1 VLNKQYLNLNY
12 KINPLVYKIE
22 KIAEIITA
30 NFLLNEKS
38 DLLIEHLLLDSRKL
52 LFPESS
58 LFFALDGPRRN
69 GISFVKELYN
79 KGVRNF
85 VIADTS
91 VNEEFKSYSGS
102 NFLLVEDVLSA
113 LHSLV
118 AFHRKQFN
126 IPVIGITGSN
136 GKTIVKEWL
145 YELLH
150 TDYQIIRSPKSYN
163 SQVGVPLSVWQ
174 MNETHTLAIFE
185 AGISL
190 PEEMEKLEKIIQ
202 PSIGVLTNIG
212 EAHSEGFFTQQQK
225 INEKLKLFLKSDV
238 LIYGADNLDLDLS
251 VNQLIENQKDVIQT
265 QLFSWCTHQKGLLE
279 VYEIT
284 KTNTQTIISAYDHR
298 KNRAELTEQISITIP
313 FTDDASIQNAITCWS
328 VLLYLE
334 IPTSVIEKRMLQ
346 LNSVEM
352 RLELKQGINNCSVI
366 NDSYS
371 ADINSLTIALDFLL
385 QQQQHPTRTLI
396 LSDIL
401 ESGKSSAELYGAVA
415 AILQQKSIQRFIGV
429 GPEICKLQH
438 LFKNIPQSFFFS
450 SVADCLQQFYSIHFH
465 NETILLKGARVFEF
479 EQISHLLE
487 EKLHQTV
494 LEINLNAVTHNL
506 KAYQQL
512 LNPGV
517 KLMAMVKAFSYG
529 SGGFEIANLLQFNQV
544 DYLAVAYADEGVEL
558 RRAGINLP
566 ILVLNPEEV
575 TFDLLVKYHLEPEIY
590 SFGILN
596 GFKNY
601 LEKSA
606 VNSYPVHIKLDTG
619 MHRLGFEAND
629 LLELGNLLKNSK
641 NFKIQSVFSHLAA
654 SESQEHDAFTKLQ
667 AEEFLNGC
675 SILQKALG
683 YSFLRHIANTSSIHR
698 HPNLQ
703 LDMVRLGIGL
713 YGVDNNLEMQARLKN
728 VSTLKTTIS
737 QIKKV
742 AAGESVGYNRMGIVN
757 ADTLVATVRIGY
769 ADGYPRV
776 LSNGVG
782 SMWVK
787 GNLVPVIGNI
797 CMDMTML
804 NITGTNIKEGDEVIV
819 FGENLLVTDLAKKA
833 QTIPY
838 EILTGVSQR
847 VKRVYFE
854 E

>member
-1 VLNKQYLNLNY
+1 M
-12 KINPLVYKIE
+12 VYSIE
-22 KIAEIITA
+22 KIAKITSA
-30 NFLLNEKS
+30 DFLRKEKS
-38 DLLIEHLLLDSRKL
+38 DTFIEHLLLDSRKL
-52 LFPESS
+52 LFPSSS
-58 LFFALDGPRRN
+58 LFFALGGPRRN
-69 GISFVKELYN
+69 GHTFIKELYN

-85 VIADTS
+85 VIAERKGMEEITS
-91 VNEEFKSYSGS
+91 FPGS

-113 LHSLV
+113 LHSLA
-118 AFHRKQFN
+118 AFHRQQFN

-145 YELLH
+145 YQLLH

-163 SQVGVPLSVWQ
+163 SQIGVPLSVWQ
-174 MNETHTLAIFE
+174 MNQTRTLAIFE

-190 PEEMEKLEKIIQ
+190 PNEMEKLQEIIE
-202 PSIGVLTNIG
+202 PTIGIFTTIG
-212 EAHSEGFFTQQQK
+212 DAHAEGFSTQQQK
-225 INEKLKLFLKSDV
+225 IDEKLKLFSNSKV
-238 LIYGADNLDLDLS
+238 LIYGSDSPDLNVA
-251 VNQLIENQKDVIQT
+251 VNQFTKHAADAGKI
-265 QLFSWCTHQKGLLE
+265 QLFSWGIHQQGLLE
-279 VYEIT
+279 VVEIKKT
-284 KTNTQTIISAYDHR
+284 KNQTIISAYDHR
-298 KNRAELTEQISITIP
+298 KENADSIKQITITIP
-313 FTDDASIQNAITCWS
+313 FTDDASIQNALTCWS
-328 VLLYLE
+328 VLLYLN

-346 LNSVEM
+346 LSPVEM

-371 ADINSLTIALDFLL
+371 ADINSLTIALDFLV

-401 ESGKSSAELYGAVA
+401 ESGKSNAELYAAVA
-415 AILQQKSIQRFIGV
+415 AILEQKNIQRFIGI
-429 GPEICKLQH
+429 GPEISKQQH

-450 SVADCLQQFYSIHFH
+450 SIAACLQQFYSIHFH
-465 NETILLKGARVFEF
+465 NETILLKGARIFEF
-479 EQISHLLE
+479 EQLSHLLE

-512 LNPGV
+512 LKPGV
-517 KLMAMVKAFSYG
+517 KMMAMVKAFSYG

-566 ILVLNPEEV
+566 ILVLNPEEA
-575 TFDLLVKYHLEPEIY
+575 TFDILVNYHLEPELY
-590 SFGILN
+590 SFTILN
-596 GFKNY
+596 GFQNY
-601 LEKSA
+601 LEKLA

-619 MHRLGFEAND
+619 MHRLGFEAKD
-629 LLELGNLLKNSK
+629 LVELGNLLKDN
-641 NFKIQSVFSHLAA
+641 NRFKVQTVFSHLAA
-654 SESQEHDAFTKLQ
+654 SDSQEHDAFTKLQ
-667 AEEFLNGC
+667 ADEFLKGC
-675 SILQKALG
+675 SILQEALG
-683 YSFLRHIANTSSIHR
+683 YSFIRHIANTSSIHR

-713 YGVDNNLEMQARLKN
+713 YGVDSNNDMQSKLEN

-742 AAGESVGYNRMGIVN
+742 AAGESIGYSRMGRAKEEKLI
-757 ADTLVATVRIGY
+757 ATVRIGY
-769 ADGYPRV
+769 ADGFPRV

-787 GNLVPVIGNI
+787 GNLVPVIGNV

-804 NITGTNIKEGDEVIV
+804 DITGTNIKEGDEVIV
-819 FGENLLVTDLAKKA
+819 FGENSPVSDLATKA
-833 QTIPY
+833 QTIAY